1 MAIDGFS
8 IITFTLKPFGTTSMD
23 RFLAMKVF
31 ARVVEAGSFSK
42 AADALRLPPAS
53 VSRTLQAL
61 EAHLGA
67 RLINRTTRSISITED
82 GEAYYD
88 RCVRVLGEVDDME
101 ASLSHSKLSPK
112 GHVKVSLPQVM
123 AKSTIIPALPDFFA
137 KYPEIG
143 IELVLTD
150 RQVDLVEEAIDC
162 VVRVGAVGDVGLV
175 AKRIGA
181 YSQITCASP
190 GYIEQYG
197 EPMTLDELDAH
208 QAIGY
213 VLNKSGRVRNW
224 EFDVDGEARVFAM
237 KHKIAVNDGDS
248 YIAAGVAGLGLIQS
262 SSYTLDPLL
271 KSGKLVQVLKD
282 YPSHARVVSVLYAAN
297 RHQPRRVRVFIDW
310 VAEFYSRLPIFQEKP
325 AVVVVS
331 G

>member
-1 MAIDGFS
+1 
-8 IITFTLKPFGTTSMD
+8 MD

-82 GEAYYD
+82 GEAYYE

-112 GHVKVSLPQVM
+112 GNVKVSLPTVM
-123 AKSTIIPALPDFFA
+123 AKNTIIPALPEFFA
-137 KYPEIG
+137 AYPDIG
-143 IELVLTD
+143 VELLLTD
-150 RQVDLVEEAIDC
+150 RQVDLVEEAVDC

-175 AKRIGA
+175 AKRVGA
-181 YSQITCASP
+181 YTQITCASP
-190 GYIEQYG
+190 GYIEKHG
-197 EPMTLDELDAH
+197 EPVSLDDLEAH
-208 QAIGY
+208 LAVGY
-213 VLNKSGRVRNW
+213 VLNNSGRVRNW
-224 EFDVDGEARVFAM
+224 EFVVDGETRIVAM

-248 YIAAGVAGLGLIQS
+248 YIAAGVTGLGLIQS
-262 SSYTLDPLL
+262 SSYTLDPLIR
-271 KSGKLVQVLKD
+271 SGALREVLKE
-282 YPSHARVVSVLYAAN
+282 YPSYPRVVSVLYASN

-310 VAEFYSRLPIFQEKP
+310 VAELYGRLPSFQ
-325 AVVVVS
+325 VS
-331 G
+331 GKPNSS

>member
-1 MAIDGFS
+1 
-8 IITFTLKPFGTTSMD
+8 MD

-112 GHVKVSLPQVM
+112 GNVKVSLPQVM
-123 AKSTIIPALPDFFA
+123 AKNTIIPALPDFFA
-137 KYPEIG
+137 AYPDIG
-143 IELVLTD
+143 VELVLTD
-150 RQVDLVEEAIDC
+150 RQVDLVEEAVDC

-175 AKRIGA
+175 AKRVGA
-181 YSQITCASP
+181 YTQITCASP
-190 GYIEQYG
+190 GYIEKHG
-197 EPMTLDELDAH
+197 EPTSLDDLDQHLAV
-208 QAIGY
+208 GY
-213 VLNKSGRVRNW
+213 VLNNSGRVRNW
-224 EFDVDGEARVFAM
+224 EFVVDGETRIVSM

-248 YIAAGVAGLGLIQS
+248 YIAAGVTGLGLIQS
-262 SSYTLDPLL
+262 SSYTLDPLIR
-271 KSGKLVQVLKD
+271 SGALTEVLRE
-282 YPSHARVVSVLYAAN
+282 YPSYPRVVSVLYAAN

-310 VAEFYSRLPIFQEKP
+310 VAELYGRLPSFQVNGKP
-325 AVVVVS
+325 N
-331 G
+331 

>member
-1 MAIDGFS
+1 
-8 IITFTLKPFGTTSMD
+8 MD

-82 GEAYYD
+82 GEAYYE

-112 GHVKVSLPQVM
+112 GNVKVSLPQVM
-123 AKSTIIPALPDFFA
+123 AKSTIIPALPKFFEA
-137 KYPEIG
+137 YPDIG
-143 IELVLTD
+143 VELVLTD
-150 RQVDLVEEAIDC
+150 RQVDLVEEGVDC

-190 GYIEQYG
+190 GYIAQYG
-197 EPMTLDELDAH
+197 EPGTLDDLDRH
-208 QAIGY
+208 LAIGY
-213 VLNKSGRVRNW
+213 VLNNSGRVRNW
-224 EFDVDGEARVFAM
+224 EFVVDGEPRTFVM
-237 KHKIAVNDGDS
+237 KLKIAVNDGD
-248 YIAAGVAGLGLIQS
+248 
-262 SSYTLDPLL
+262 
-271 KSGKLVQVLKD
+271 
-282 YPSHARVVSVLYAAN
+282 
-297 RHQPRRVRVFIDW
+297 
-310 VAEFYSRLPIFQEKP
+310 
-325 AVVVVS
+325 
-331 G
+331 

>member
-1 MAIDGFS
+1 
-8 IITFTLKPFGTTSMD
+8 MD

-82 GEAYYD
+82 GEAYYE

-112 GHVKVSLPQVM
+112 GNVKVSLPTVM
-123 AKSTIIPALPDFFA
+123 AKNTIIPALPEFFA
-137 KYPEIG
+137 AYPDIG
-143 IELVLTD
+143 VELLLTD
-150 RQVDLVEEAIDC
+150 RQVDLVEEAVDC
-162 VVRVGAVGDVGLV
+162 VVRVGAVGDVGLI
-175 AKRIGA
+175 AKRVGA
-181 YSQITCASP
+181 YTQITCASP
-190 GYIEQYG
+190 GYIEKHG
-197 EPMTLDELDAH
+197 EPVSLDDLERHLAV
-208 QAIGY
+208 GY
-213 VLNKSGRVRNW
+213 VLNNSGRVRNW
-224 EFDVDGEARVFAM
+224 EFVVDGETRIVAM

-248 YIAAGVAGLGLIQS
+248 YIAAGVTGLGLIQS
-262 SSYTLDPLL
+262 SSYTLDPLIR
-271 KSGKLVQVLKD
+271 SGALREVLKE
-282 YPSHARVVSVLYAAN
+282 YPSYPRVVSVLYASN

-310 VAEFYSRLPIFQEKP
+310 VAELYGRLPSFQ
-325 AVVVVS
+325 VS
-331 G
+331 GKPNSN

>member
-1 MAIDGFS
+1 
-8 IITFTLKPFGTTSMD
+8 MD

-82 GEAYYD
+82 GEAYYE

-112 GHVKVSLPQVM
+112 GNVKVSLPTVM
-123 AKSTIIPALPDFFA
+123 AKNTIIPALPEFFA
-137 KYPEIG
+137 AYPDIG
-143 IELVLTD
+143 VELLLTD
-150 RQVDLVEEAIDC
+150 RQVDLVEEAVDC
-162 VVRVGAVGDVGLV
+162 VVRVGAVGDVGLI
-175 AKRIGA
+175 AKRVGA
-181 YSQITCASP
+181 YTQITCASP
-190 GYIEQYG
+190 GYIEKHG
-197 EPMTLDELDAH
+197 EPVSLDDLEEHLAV
-208 QAIGY
+208 GY
-213 VLNKSGRVRNW
+213 VLNNSGRVRNW
-224 EFDVDGEARVFAM
+224 EFVVDGETRIVAM

-248 YIAAGVAGLGLIQS
+248 YIAAGVTGLGLIQS
-262 SSYTLDPLL
+262 SSYTLDPLIR
-271 KSGKLVQVLKD
+271 SGALREVLKE
-282 YPSHARVVSVLYAAN
+282 YPSYPRVVSVLYASN

-310 VAEFYSRLPIFQEKP
+310 VAELYGRLPSFQ
-325 AVVVVS
+325 VS
-331 G
+331 GKPNSN

>member
-1 MAIDGFS
+1 
-8 IITFTLKPFGTTSMD
+8 MD

-82 GEAYYD
+82 GEAYYE

-112 GHVKVSLPQVM
+112 GNVKVSLPQVM
-123 AKSTIIPALPDFFA
+123 AKNTIIPALPEFFA
-137 KYPEIG
+137 AYPDIG
-143 IELVLTD
+143 VELLLTD
-150 RQVDLVEEAIDC
+150 RQVDLVEEAVDC

-181 YSQITCASP
+181 YTQITCASP
-190 GYIEQYG
+190 GYIDKHG
-197 EPMTLDELDAH
+197 EPTSLDELDRHLAV
-208 QAIGY
+208 GY
-213 VLNKSGRVRNW
+213 VLNNSGRVRNW
-224 EFDVDGEARVFAM
+224 EFVVDGETRSVAM

-248 YIAAGVAGLGLIQS
+248 YIAAGVNGLGLIQG

-271 KSGKLVQVLKD
+271 KSGALREVLRE
-282 YPSHARVVSVLYAAN
+282 YPSYPRVVSVLYAAN

-310 VAEFYSRLPIFQEKP
+310 VAQLYARLPSFQVNP
-325 AVVVVS
+325 GS
-331 G
+331 

>member
-1 MAIDGFS
+1 
-8 IITFTLKPFGTTSMD
+8 MD

-82 GEAYYD
+82 GEAYYE

-101 ASLSHSKLSPK
+101 ASLTHSKTNPK
-112 GHVKVSLPQVM
+112 GHIKISLPQVM
-123 AKSTIIPALPDFFA
+123 AKSTIIPALPEFFA
-137 KYPEIG
+137 AYPDIG
-143 IELVLTD
+143 VELLLTD
-150 RQVDLVEEAIDC
+150 RQVDLVEEAVDC

-181 YSQITCASP
+181 YTQITCAAP
-190 GYIEQYG
+190 KYIEAHG
-197 EPMTLDELDAH
+197 EPQTLDDLEQHL
-208 QAIGY
+208 AIGY
-213 VLNKSGRVRNW
+213 VLNHSGRVRNW
-224 EFDVDGEARVFAM
+224 EFGVNGETRSFTM
-237 KHKIAVNDGDS
+237 KHQIAVNDGDS
-248 YIAAGVAGLGLIQS
+248 YIAAGVAGLGLIQA

-271 KSGKLVQVLKD
+271 KSGALKEILQE
-282 YPSHARVVSVLYAAN
+282 YPSYPRVVSVLYAAN

-310 VAEFYSRLPIFQEKP
+310 VAELYSRLPTFQVRSAGKP
-325 AVVVVS
+325 D
-331 G
+331 

>member
-1 MAIDGFS
+1 
-8 IITFTLKPFGTTSMD
+8 MD

-112 GHVKVSLPQVM
+112 GNVKVSLPQVM
-123 AKSTIIPALPDFFA
+123 AKNTIIPALPEFFA
-137 KYPEIG
+137 AYPDIG
-143 IELVLTD
+143 VELLLTD
-150 RQVDLVEEAIDC
+150 RQVDLVEEAVDC

-181 YSQITCASP
+181 YTQITCASP
-190 GYIEQYG
+190 KYIEEHG
-197 EPMTLDELDAH
+197 EPASLDDLDHHLAV
-208 QAIGY
+208 GY
-213 VLNKSGRVRNW
+213 VLNNSGRVRNW
-224 EFDVDGEARVFAM
+224 EFVADGETRTVAM

-248 YIAAGVAGLGLIQS
+248 YIAAGVHGLGLIQS
-262 SSYTLDPLL
+262 SSYTLDPLI
-271 KSGKLVQVLKD
+271 KSGALREVLRD
-282 YPSHARVVSVLYAAN
+282 YPSHPRVVSVLYAAN

-310 VAEFYSRLPIFQEKP
+310 VAALYSRLPIFQVRP
-325 AVVVVS
+325 N
-331 G
+331 

>member
-1 MAIDGFS
+1 
-8 IITFTLKPFGTTSMD
+8 MD

-67 RLINRTTRSISITED
+67 RLLNRTTRSISITED
-82 GEAYYD
+82 GEAYYE

-101 ASLSHSKLSPK
+101 ASLSRSKLSPK
-112 GHVKVSLPQVM
+112 GNVKVSLPQVM
-123 AKSTIIPALPDFFA
+123 AKNTIIPALPEFFA
-137 KYPEIG
+137 AYPDIG

-150 RQVDLVEEAIDC
+150 RQVDLVEEAVDC
-162 VVRVGAVGDVGLV
+162 VVRVGAIGDVGLV

-181 YSQITCASP
+181 YTQITCASP

-197 EPMTLDELDAH
+197 EPQTLDDLDRHLAV
-208 QAIGY
+208 GY

-224 EFDVDGEARVFAM
+224 EFLVNGETRAVAL
-237 KHKIAVNDGDS
+237 KYKIAVNDADS
-248 YIAAGVAGLGLIQS
+248 YVACGLSGLGLIQS
-262 SSYTLDPLL
+262 SSYTLDPHL
-271 KSGKLVQVLKD
+271 KSGALRRVLAD
-282 YPSHARVVSVLYAAN
+282 YPAQPRVVSVLYAAN

-310 VAEFYSRLPIFQEKP
+310 VAELYARLPAFQE
-325 AVVVVS
+325 S
-331 G
+331 ETRS

>member
-1 MAIDGFS
+1 
-8 IITFTLKPFGTTSMD
+8 MD

-112 GHVKVSLPQVM
+112 GNVKVSLPQVM
-123 AKSTIIPALPDFFA
+123 AKSTIIPALPQFFKA
-137 KYPEIG
+137 YPDIG
-143 IELVLTD
+143 VELVLTD
-150 RQVDLVEEAIDC
+150 RQVDLVEEAVDC

-190 GYIEQYG
+190 GYIEEHG
-197 EPMTLDELDAH
+197 EPMTLDDLEHHL
-208 QAIGY
+208 AIGY
-213 VLNKSGRVRNW
+213 VLTNSGRVRNW
-224 EFDVDGEARVFAM
+224 EFSVDGESRVFAM

-271 KSGKLVQVLKD
+271 KAGKLVEVLGE
-282 YPSHARVVSVLYAAN
+282 YPSHPRVVSVLYAAN

-310 VAEFYSRLPIFQEKP
+310 VAELYSKLPIFQAHPSKER
-325 AVVVVS
+325 AATV
-331 G
+331 

>member
-1 MAIDGFS
+1 
-8 IITFTLKPFGTTSMD
+8 MD

-82 GEAYYD
+82 GEAYYE

-112 GHVKVSLPQVM
+112 GNVKVSLPTVM
-123 AKSTIIPALPDFFA
+123 AKNTIIPALPEFFA
-137 KYPEIG
+137 AYPDIG
-143 IELVLTD
+143 VELLLTD
-150 RQVDLVEEAIDC
+150 RQVDLVEEAVDC

-175 AKRIGA
+175 AKRVGA
-181 YSQITCASP
+181 YTQITCASP
-190 GYIEQYG
+190 GYIEKHG
-197 EPMTLDELDAH
+197 EPVSLDDLEQHLAV
-208 QAIGY
+208 GY
-213 VLNKSGRVRNW
+213 VLNNSGRVRNW
-224 EFDVDGEARVFAM
+224 EFVVDGETRIVAM

-248 YIAAGVAGLGLIQS
+248 YIAAGVTGLGLIQS
-262 SSYTLDPLL
+262 SSYTLDPLIR
-271 KSGKLVQVLKD
+271 SGALREVLKE
-282 YPSHARVVSVLYAAN
+282 YPSYPRVVSVLYASN

-310 VAEFYSRLPIFQEKP
+310 VAELYGRLPSFQ
-325 AVVVVS
+325 VS
-331 G
+331 GKPNSS

>member
-1 MAIDGFS
+1 
-8 IITFTLKPFGTTSMD
+8 MD

-82 GEAYYD
+82 GEAYYE

-112 GHVKVSLPQVM
+112 GNVKVSLPTVM
-123 AKSTIIPALPDFFA
+123 AKNTIIPALPEFFA
-137 KYPEIG
+137 AYPDIG
-143 IELVLTD
+143 VELLLTD
-150 RQVDLVEEAIDC
+150 RQVDLVEEAVDC

-175 AKRIGA
+175 AKRVGA
-181 YSQITCASP
+181 YTQITCASP
-190 GYIEQYG
+190 GYIEKHG
-197 EPMTLDELDAH
+197 EPVSLDDLEEHLAV
-208 QAIGY
+208 GY
-213 VLNKSGRVRNW
+213 VLNNSGRVRNW
-224 EFDVDGEARVFAM
+224 EFVVDGETRIVAM

-248 YIAAGVAGLGLIQS
+248 YIAAGVTGLGLIQS
-262 SSYTLDPLL
+262 SSYTLDPLIG
-271 KSGKLVQVLKD
+271 SGALREVLKE
-282 YPSHARVVSVLYAAN
+282 YPSYPRVVSVLYASN

-310 VAEFYSRLPIFQEKP
+310 VAELYGRLPSFQ
-325 AVVVVS
+325 VS
-331 G
+331 GKPNSR

>member
-1 MAIDGFS
+1 
-8 IITFTLKPFGTTSMD
+8 MD

-82 GEAYYD
+82 GEAYYE

-112 GHVKVSLPQVM
+112 GNVKVSLPQIM

-137 KYPEIG
+137 AYPEIG
-143 IELVLTD
+143 VELVLTD
-150 RQVDLVEEAIDC
+150 RQVDLVEEAVDC

-190 GYIEQYG
+190 KYIEQFG
-197 EPMTLDELDAH
+197 EPKTLDDLDQHLAV
-208 QAIGY
+208 GY
-213 VLNKSGRVRNW
+213 VLNNSGRVRNW
-224 EFDVDGEARVFAM
+224 EFVVDGETRTIAM

-248 YIAAGVAGLGLIQS
+248 YMAAGISGLGLIQG
-262 SSYTLDPLL
+262 SSYTLDPYVSNGTL
-271 KSGKLVQVLKD
+271 KEVLRE
-282 YPSHARVVSVLYAAN
+282 YPSYPRIVSVLYAAN

-310 VAEFYSRLPIFQEKP
+310 VAELYSRLPSFQ
-325 AVVVVS
+325 VNSS
-331 G
+331 GSGMAN

>member
-1 MAIDGFS
+1 
-8 IITFTLKPFGTTSMD
+8 MD

-31 ARVVEAGSFSK
+31 ARVVESGSFSK

-67 RLINRTTRSISITED
+67 RLLNRTTRSISITED
-82 GEAYYD
+82 GEAYYE

-112 GHVKVSLPQVM
+112 GNVKVSLPQVM
-123 AKSTIIPALPDFFA
+123 AKSTIIPALPEFFA
-137 KYPEIG
+137 AYPDIG
-143 IELVLTD
+143 VELLLTD
-150 RQVDLVEEAIDC
+150 RQVDLVEDAVDC
-162 VVRVGAVGDVGLV
+162 VVRVGAIGDVGLV

-181 YSQITCASP
+181 YTQITCASP
-190 GYIEQYG
+190 GYIERYG
-197 EPMTLDELDAH
+197 EPQTLDDLDRHLAV
-208 QAIGY
+208 GY

-224 EFDVDGEARVFAM
+224 EFVVDGEARSIAL

-248 YIAAGVAGLGLIQS
+248 YIACGLAGLGLIQS
-262 SSYTLDPLL
+262 SSYTLAPYLQ
-271 KSGKLVQVLKD
+271 SGALRRVLTD
-282 YPSHARVVSVLYAAN
+282 FPAHPRVVSVLYAAN

-310 VAEFYSRLPIFQEKP
+310 VAELYARLPAFQQNAK
-325 AVVVVS
+325 AQ
-331 G
+331 

>member
-1 MAIDGFS
+1 
-8 IITFTLKPFGTTSMD
+8 
-23 RFLAMKVF
+23 MKVF

-82 GEAYYD
+82 GEAYYE

-112 GHVKVSLPQVM
+112 GNVKVSLPQVM
-123 AKSTIIPALPDFFA
+123 AKNTIIPALPEFFA
-137 KYPEIG
+137 AYPDIG
-143 IELVLTD
+143 VELVLTD
-150 RQVDLVEEAIDC
+150 RQVDLVEEAVDC

-181 YSQITCASP
+181 YTQITCASP
-190 GYIEQYG
+190 GYIEKHG
-197 EPMTLDELDAH
+197 EPTSLDDLEQHLAV
-208 QAIGY
+208 GY
-213 VLNKSGRVRNW
+213 VLNNSGRVRNW
-224 EFDVDGEARVFAM
+224 EFVVDGETRTIAM

-248 YIAAGVAGLGLIQS
+248 YIAAGANGLGLIQS
-262 SSYTLDPLL
+262 SSYTLDPLVRSGAL
-271 KSGKLVQVLKD
+271 KEVLRE
-282 YPSHARVVSVLYAAN
+282 YPSYPRVVSVLYAAN

-310 VAEFYSRLPIFQEKP
+310 VAELYARLPSFQ
-325 AVVVVS
+325 VS
-331 G
+331 KGN

>member
-1 MAIDGFS
+1 
-8 IITFTLKPFGTTSMD
+8 MD

-82 GEAYYD
+82 GEAYYE

-101 ASLSHSKLSPK
+101 ASISASKLSPK
-112 GHVKVSLPQVM
+112 GTVKVSLPQIM
-123 AKSTIIPALPDFFA
+123 AKSAIIPALPDFFA
-137 KYPEIG
+137 AYPDIG
-143 IELVLTD
+143 VELLLTD
-150 RQVDLVEEAIDC
+150 RQVDLVEEGVDC

-190 GYIEQYG
+190 RYIEQYG
-197 EPMTLDELDAH
+197 EPLTPDDLDQHLS
-208 QAIGY
+208 IGY
-213 VLNKSGRVRNW
+213 VLNNSGRVRNW
-224 EFDVDGEARVFAM
+224 EFVMDGEARAFAM

-248 YIAAGVAGLGLIQS
+248 YIAAGVAGLGLIQG
-262 SSYTLDPLL
+262 SSYTLDPLI
-271 KSGKLVQVLKD
+271 KSGALREVLME

-310 VAEFYSRLPIFQEKP
+310 VAELYGRLPIFQAHERV
-325 AVVVVS
+325 AVP

>member
-1 MAIDGFS
+1 
-8 IITFTLKPFGTTSMD
+8 MD

-82 GEAYYD
+82 GEAYYE

-112 GHVKVSLPQVM
+112 GNVKVSLPTVM
-123 AKSTIIPALPDFFA
+123 AKNTIIPALPEFFA
-137 KYPEIG
+137 AYPDIG
-143 IELVLTD
+143 VELVLTD
-150 RQVDLVEEAIDC
+150 RQVDLVEEAVDC

-181 YSQITCASP
+181 YTQITCASP
-190 GYIEQYG
+190 GYIEKHG
-197 EPMTLDELDAH
+197 EPASLDDLDQHLAV
-208 QAIGY
+208 GY

-224 EFDVDGEARVFAM
+224 EFVVDGETRIVAM

-248 YIAAGVAGLGLIQS
+248 YIAAGVTGLGLIQS
-262 SSYTLDPLL
+262 SSYTLDPLVRSGAL
-271 KSGKLVQVLKD
+271 KEVLNA
-282 YPSHARVVSVLYAAN
+282 YPSFPRVVSVLYAAN

-310 VAEFYSRLPIFQEKP
+310 VAELYGRLPSFQVNGKP
-325 AVVVVS
+325 N
-331 G
+331 

>member
-1 MAIDGFS
+1 
-8 IITFTLKPFGTTSMD
+8 MD

-82 GEAYYD
+82 GEAYYE

-112 GHVKVSLPQVM
+112 GNVKVSLPTVM
-123 AKSTIIPALPDFFA
+123 AKNTIIPALPEFFA
-137 KYPEIG
+137 AYPDIG
-143 IELVLTD
+143 VELLLTD
-150 RQVDLVEEAIDC
+150 RQVDLVEEAVDC

-175 AKRIGA
+175 AKRVGA
-181 YSQITCASP
+181 YTQITCASP
-190 GYIEQYG
+190 GYIEKHG
-197 EPMTLDELDAH
+197 EPVSLDDLEQHLAV
-208 QAIGY
+208 GY
-213 VLNKSGRVRNW
+213 VLNNSGRVRNW
-224 EFDVDGEARVFAM
+224 EFVVDGETRIVAM

-248 YIAAGVAGLGLIQS
+248 YIAAGVTGLGLIQS
-262 SSYTLDPLL
+262 SSYTLDPLIR
-271 KSGKLVQVLKD
+271 SGALREVLKE
-282 YPSHARVVSVLYAAN
+282 YPSYPRVVSVLYASN

-310 VAEFYSRLPIFQEKP
+310 VAELYGRLPSFQ
-325 AVVVVS
+325 VS
-331 G
+331 GKPNSN

>member
-1 MAIDGFS
+1 
-8 IITFTLKPFGTTSMD
+8 MD

-82 GEAYYD
+82 GEAYYE

-112 GHVKVSLPQVM
+112 GNVKVSLPTVM
-123 AKSTIIPALPDFFA
+123 AKNTIIPALPEFFA
-137 KYPEIG
+137 AYPDIG
-143 IELVLTD
+143 VELLLTD
-150 RQVDLVEEAIDC
+150 RQVDLVEEAVDC

-175 AKRIGA
+175 AKRVGA
-181 YSQITCASP
+181 YTQITCASP
-190 GYIEQYG
+190 GYIEKHG
-197 EPMTLDELDAH
+197 EPVSLDDLEEHLAV
-208 QAIGY
+208 GY
-213 VLNKSGRVRNW
+213 VLNNSGRVRNW
-224 EFDVDGEARVFAM
+224 EFVVDGETRIVAM

-248 YIAAGVAGLGLIQS
+248 YIAAGVTGLGLIQS
-262 SSYTLDPLL
+262 SSYTLDPLIR
-271 KSGKLVQVLKD
+271 SGALREVLKE
-282 YPSHARVVSVLYAAN
+282 YPSYPRVVSVLYASN

-310 VAEFYSRLPIFQEKP
+310 VAELYGRLPSFQ
-325 AVVVVS
+325 VS
-331 G
+331 GKPNSR

>member
-1 MAIDGFS
+1 
-8 IITFTLKPFGTTSMD
+8 MD

-82 GEAYYD
+82 GEAYYE

-112 GHVKVSLPQVM
+112 GNVKVSLPTVM
-123 AKSTIIPALPDFFA
+123 AKNTIIPALPEFFA
-137 KYPEIG
+137 AYPDIG
-143 IELVLTD
+143 VELLLTD
-150 RQVDLVEEAIDC
+150 RQVDLVEEAVDC
-162 VVRVGAVGDVGLV
+162 VVRVGAVGDVGLI
-175 AKRIGA
+175 AKRVGA
-181 YSQITCASP
+181 YTQITCASP
-190 GYIEQYG
+190 GYIEKHG
-197 EPMTLDELDAH
+197 EPVSLDDLEQHLAV
-208 QAIGY
+208 GY
-213 VLNKSGRVRNW
+213 VLNNSGRVRNW
-224 EFDVDGEARVFAM
+224 EFVVDGETRIVAM

-248 YIAAGVAGLGLIQS
+248 YIAAGVTGLGLIQS
-262 SSYTLDPLL
+262 SSYTLDPLIR
-271 KSGKLVQVLKD
+271 SGALREVLKE
-282 YPSHARVVSVLYAAN
+282 YPSYPRVVSVLYASN

-310 VAEFYSRLPIFQEKP
+310 VAELYGRLPSFQ
-325 AVVVVS
+325 VS
-331 G
+331 GKPNSS

>member
-1 MAIDGFS
+1 
-8 IITFTLKPFGTTSMD
+8 MD

-82 GEAYYD
+82 GEAYYE

-112 GHVKVSLPQVM
+112 GNVKVSLPTVM
-123 AKSTIIPALPDFFA
+123 AKNTIIPALPEFFA
-137 KYPEIG
+137 AYPDIG
-143 IELVLTD
+143 VELLLTD
-150 RQVDLVEEAIDC
+150 RQVDLVEEAVDC
-162 VVRVGAVGDVGLV
+162 VVRVGAVGDVGLI
-175 AKRIGA
+175 AKRVGA
-181 YSQITCASP
+181 YTQITCASP
-190 GYIEQYG
+190 GYIEKHG
-197 EPMTLDELDAH
+197 EPVSLDDLEQHLAV
-208 QAIGY
+208 GY
-213 VLNKSGRVRNW
+213 VLNNSGRVRNW
-224 EFDVDGEARVFAM
+224 EFVVDGETRIVAM

-248 YIAAGVAGLGLIQS
+248 YIAAGVTGLGLIQS
-262 SSYTLDPLL
+262 SSYTLDPLIR
-271 KSGKLVQVLKD
+271 SGALREVLKE
-282 YPSHARVVSVLYAAN
+282 YPSYPRVVSVLYASN

-310 VAEFYSRLPIFQEKP
+310 VAELYGRLPSFQ
-325 AVVVVS
+325 VS
-331 G
+331 GKPNSN

>member
-1 MAIDGFS
+1 
-8 IITFTLKPFGTTSMD
+8 MD

-31 ARVVEAGSFSK
+31 ARVVESGSFSK

-88 RCVRVLGEVDDME
+88 RCVRVLGEIDDME

-112 GHVKVSLPQVM
+112 GNVKVSLPQVM
-123 AKSTIIPALPDFFA
+123 AKSTIIPALPEFFA
-137 KYPEIG
+137 AYPDIG
-143 IELVLTD
+143 VELLLTD
-150 RQVDLVEEAIDC
+150 RSVDLVEEAVDC

-190 GYIEQYG
+190 GYLEKYG
-197 EPMTLDELDAH
+197 TPRTLDDLEQHLAV
-208 QAIGY
+208 GY

-224 EFDVDGEARVFAM
+224 EFVVDNETRTIAM

-248 YIAAGVAGLGLIQS
+248 YIACGVSGLGLIQS
-262 SSYTLDPLL
+262 SSYTLDPYV
-271 KSGKLVQVLKD
+271 KSGALVEVLNE
-282 YPSHARVVSVLYAAN
+282 YPSYARVVSVLYAAN

-310 VAEFYSRLPIFQEKP
+310 VAELYGRLPAFQASGKT
-325 AVVVVS
+325 VS
-331 G
+331 PS

>member
-1 MAIDGFS
+1 
-8 IITFTLKPFGTTSMD
+8 MD

-82 GEAYYD
+82 GEAYYE

-112 GHVKVSLPQVM
+112 GNVKVSLPQVM
-123 AKSTIIPALPDFFA
+123 AKNTIISALPDFFA
-137 KYPEIG
+137 AYPDIG
-143 IELVLTD
+143 VELLLTD
-150 RQVDLVEEAIDC
+150 RQVDLVEEAVDC

-181 YSQITCASP
+181 YKQITCASP
-190 GYIEQYG
+190 GYIEKHG
-197 EPMTLDELDAH
+197 EPASLDDLDQHLAV
-208 QAIGY
+208 GY
-213 VLNKSGRVRNW
+213 VLNNSGRVRNW
-224 EFDVDGEARVFAM
+224 EFVVDGETRIVPM

-248 YIAAGVAGLGLIQS
+248 YIAAGVTGLGLIQS
-262 SSYTLDPLL
+262 SSYTLDPLIR
-271 KSGKLVQVLKD
+271 SGALREVLSA
-282 YPSHARVVSVLYAAN
+282 YPSYPRVVSVLYAAN

-310 VAEFYSRLPIFQEKP
+310 VAQLYGRLPSFQVNGSP
-325 AVVVVS
+325 

>member
-1 MAIDGFS
+1 
-8 IITFTLKPFGTTSMD
+8 MD

-82 GEAYYD
+82 GEAYYE

-112 GHVKVSLPQVM
+112 GNVKVSLPTVM
-123 AKSTIIPALPDFFA
+123 AKNTIIPALPEFFA
-137 KYPEIG
+137 AYPDIG
-143 IELVLTD
+143 VELLLTD
-150 RQVDLVEEAIDC
+150 RQVDLVEEAVDC

-175 AKRIGA
+175 AKRVGA
-181 YSQITCASP
+181 YTQITCASP
-190 GYIEQYG
+190 GYIEKHG
-197 EPMTLDELDAH
+197 EPVSLDDLEEHLAV
-208 QAIGY
+208 GY
-213 VLNKSGRVRNW
+213 VLNNSGRVRNW
-224 EFDVDGEARVFAM
+224 EFVVDGETRVVAM

-248 YIAAGVAGLGLIQS
+248 YIAAGVTGLGLIQS
-262 SSYTLDPLL
+262 SSYTLDPLIR
-271 KSGKLVQVLKD
+271 SGALREVLKE
-282 YPSHARVVSVLYAAN
+282 YPSYPRVVSVLYASN

-310 VAEFYSRLPIFQEKP
+310 VAELYGRLPSFQ
-325 AVVVVS
+325 VS
-331 G
+331 GKPNSN